1 MKEGVPLGWV
11 WSDELAD
18 TLKRSPETAELVPAS
33 WSARPAAF
41 AADGNEDAATTGR
54 RLLGLVPN
62 SSALQTDTAGTCTC
76 RGINLSDA
84 SQGEPA
90 PMEHLGG

>member
-41 AADGNEDAATTGR
+41 AADSNEDVVTTGR
-54 RLLGLVPN
+54 RLLGLVAN
-62 SSALQTDTAGTCTC
+62 SNAVPLDSFTPCTC
-76 RGINLSDA
+76 QGTLSE
-84 SQGEPA
+84 SQHAATTSSEQV
-90 PMEHLGG
+90 GG

>member
-41 AADGNEDAATTGR
+41 AADGNEDVVTTGR

-62 SSALQTDTAGTCTC
+62 SNAVSLEIVTPCTC
-76 RGINLSDA
+76 QGANLSEA
-84 SQGEPA
+84 Q
-90 PMEHLGG
+90 LGGTAPAEQTGG